1 MSTIQQKMWPWQL
14 KKRQQSV
21 GEMILDKVK
30 RLFILGVCIG
40 LPVGLISL
48 FPFVD
53 QFSNNLLG
61 TDWGLV
67 VSAIVKGLLLIVV
80 VLSGVA
86 YATLAERRF
95 AGLIQ
100 RRKGP
105 NRVGWFGFLQP
116 AADGL
121 KFLFKEDM
129 IPDNVHKPLYI
140 ISPMVILIPAITV
153 LAIIPWGPG
162 EAGTNPYQIAPVNVG
177 VLLIFAITSLGVY
190 GIALGGW
197 ASYSKWSLLG
207 GLRASAQMISYEV
220 ALALSVTGVF
230 VLAGTLDP
238 VVIVQKQIEGAPLLG
253 FLPPWG
259 IFTQFLGFIAFLVV
273 IFAETNRLPFDFAE
287 AEQELVGGYH
297 TEYSSMKFAL
307 FMLSEYANMI
317 VGSAVLAIL
326 FLGGWHVPGLELLSL
341 PEIVANAIQIFALFL
356 KIFLVMFLFIW
367 VRWTL
372 PRFRYDQL
380 MKLGWLGLLPLALLN
395 VILTVIWVALTSQ
408 TAN

>member
-1 MSTIQQKMWPWQL
+1 MSTIQQKFWPWQL
-14 KKRQQSV
+14 KKQVSA
-21 GEMILDKVK
+21 GASIADLSKK
-30 RLFILGVCIG
+30 LFILGVCIA

-48 FPFVD
+48 FPFFD
-53 QFSNNLLG
+53 QYSIEFLG
-61 TDWGLV
+61 ESWGPL
-67 VSAIVKGLLLIVV
+67 VSAILKGIMLVV
-80 VLSGVA
+80 VTLSAVA
-86 YATLAERRF
+86 YSTLAERRF

-121 KFLFKEDM
+121 KFLFKEDV
-129 IPDNVHKPLYI
+129 IPTNVHKQLYVVA
-140 ISPMVILIPAITV
+140 PMIILIPAITV
-153 LAIIPWGPG
+153 LGIIPWGPG
-162 EAGTNPYQIAPVNVG
+162 EAGANPYQVAPINVG
-177 VLLIFAITSLGVY
+177 VLMIFAIASLGVY

-220 ALALSVTGVF
+220 ALALAVTGVF
-230 VLAGTLDP
+230 ILSGSLDP
-238 VVIVQKQIEGAPLLG
+238 VTIVNAQIEGEPLFG

-259 IFTQFLGFIAFLVV
+259 IFTQFLGFITFLVV

-317 VGSAVLAIL
+317 VGGAVLALL
-326 FLGGWHVPGLELLSL
+326 FLGGWHVPGLDLLGL
-341 PEIVANAIQIFALFL
+341 PELIANAIQILAFCF
-356 KIFLVMFLFIW
+356 KIFLVIFLFIW

-380 MKLGWLGLLPLALLN
+380 MKLGWLGLLPIALLN
-395 VILTVIWVALTSQ
+395 VIITAIWVALTSPA
-408 TAN
+408 TN